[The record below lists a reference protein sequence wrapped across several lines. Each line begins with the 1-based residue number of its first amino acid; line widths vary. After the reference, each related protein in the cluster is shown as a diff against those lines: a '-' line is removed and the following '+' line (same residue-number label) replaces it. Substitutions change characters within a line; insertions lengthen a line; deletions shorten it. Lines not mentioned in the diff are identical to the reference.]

1 MKKEATLAINPI
13 RLNWHYVIW
22 YKNFTVILVSL
33 VVPFILL
40 AYWNLNTLSVMLRR
54 RRLRNR
60 PALNSNNSDRDPSDS
75 PVAANREMAA
85 AFLNVSNLAAN
96 ITACSTS
103 RQGNEILIFY
113 SILILVVYFYRYRR
127 ACGPIKFIFNFS

>member
-40 AYWNLNTLSVMLRR
+40 AYWNINTLSVMLRR

-75 PVAANREMAA
+75 PVPINREMAA
-85 AFLNVSNLAAN
+85 AFLNLSNLAAN
-96 ITACSTS
+96 ISACSTS
-103 RQGNEILIFY
+103 RQGNQ
-113 SILILVVYFYRYRR
+113 
-127 ACGPIKFIFNFS
+127 KW